1 MRVHRK
7 KTKSFG
13 FSGPLVHEPCGAAQ
27 FLCRLLKGA
36 CLSLRKAT
44 GWAYCLANATLGVR
58 KRR

>member
-1 MRVHRK
+1 MRGHRK

-13 FSGPLVHEPCGAAQ
+13 LSGPLGHEPYGAAR
-27 FLCRLLKGA
+27 FLCRLLKVV